1 MRSEL
6 ARTRKEEKEEE
17 ELSLKFFEPFL
28 SMIFIN
34 LQIPLGLELR
44 TLFIGSLA
52 KKRNETTTDRLSLSQ
67 Y

>member
-17 ELSLKFFEPFL
+17 ELSLYLIISFL

-44 TLFIGSLA
+44 TLFIGSVA
-52 KKRNETTTDRLSLSQ
+52 KKRN
-67 Y
+67 